1 MIEQKATVVSYDE
14 KTIWLEAERQ
24 STCDGC
30 QVKKGCGTGLLA
42 KHVGKRFSRIA
53 VAKTMDVHIGQ
64 QVQLA
69 IPEES
74 LLQGA
79 VLMYILPLI
88 MMFAFSAI
96 AQTLNVS
103 EALEIIAGIAGL
115 LIGFYWVRIRLQ
127 RQTDGL
133 QAKIVEEQI

>member
-1 MIEQKATVVSYDE
+1 MIKQQATVVSYDE
-14 KTIWLEAERQ
+14 NTVWLEAERQ

-79 VLMYILPLI
+79 LLMYILPLV

-96 AQTLNVS
+96 AQTLNIN
-103 EALEIIAGIAGL
+103 EALEIIAGISGL
-115 LIGFYWVRIRLQ
+115 LIGFYWVRNRLQ
-127 RQTDGL
+127 GQTDGL
-133 QAKIVEEQI
+133 QAKIVEE